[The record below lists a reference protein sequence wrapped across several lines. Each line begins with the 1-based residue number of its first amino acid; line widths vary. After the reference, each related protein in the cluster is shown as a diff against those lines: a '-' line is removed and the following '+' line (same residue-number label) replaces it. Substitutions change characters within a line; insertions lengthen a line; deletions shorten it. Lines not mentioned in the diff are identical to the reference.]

1 MFQAALGARRARPF
15 APWRIVVWLVMLLAA
30 AGFVVNAYAC
40 VVIGQA
46 VGAMS
51 AEAVASGPDPRI
63 ALLWSLGYTLAA
75 FAIIVVTLSTLRW
88 RDWARGAMRIV
99 ALLLMVW
106 AAYTAWF
113 AYGQWQQ
120 LGIVLGQAGLPPD
133 LVMVAGR
140 QRSIMLVGVV
150 LKVVSVPLLAWL
162 AWALGSLRVRQQ
174 FMTPAL

>member
-1 MFQAALGARRARPF
+1 MFEAAQGARHARPF

-30 AGFVVNAYAC
+30 AGLVVNAYAGF
-40 VVIGQA
+40 VFSQA
-46 VGAMS
+46 VGTMS
-51 AEAVASGPDPRI
+51 TAAVAGGPDPRI

-120 LGIVLGQAGLPPD
+120 LGIVLGQVGLPPD
-133 LVMVAGR
+133 LVMVAAR
-140 QRSIMLVGVV
+140 QRSIMLAGVL
-150 LKVVSVPLLAWL
+150 LKVVSVPVLAWL

-174 FMTPAL
+174 FLAPAL

>member
-1 MFQAALGARRARPF
+1 MFEAALGARRARPF

-30 AGFVVNAYAC
+30 AGFVVNAYAGF
-40 VVIGQA
+40 VFGQA

-51 AEAVASGPDPRI
+51 AEAVANGPDPRI
-63 ALLWSLGYTLAA
+63 ALLWSLGYTLGA
-75 FAIIVVTLSTLRW
+75 FGIMVVALSTLRW
-88 RDWARGAMRIV
+88 RDWARSTMRIV

-133 LVMVAGR
+133 LVLEASR
-140 QRSIMLVGVV
+140 RRSIMLMGVV

-174 FMTPAL
+174 FTGSGL